1 MWPMFFT
8 LPRNFVCPKN
18 TRGTLIPHTLIHRP
32 TACTH
37 IWHTPFRCELQSKA
51 KRNRCLQSCLG
62 GSFFMVNFGRS
73 TSDLWHFLTHNPPP
87 LPKREETEKNW
98 EVDVTKIISVR
109 MPPSP
114 SPPEA
119 GDTGVI
125 ITFYMIIWVN
135 LTLEKKLTVSFST
148 DVIWAIA
155 KVVKAHI
162 RSNPKMKSM
171 LWCIIKKWNIINL
184 LASACSV
191 QFK

>member
-1 MWPMFFT
+1 MSAPKIPGEPSYHTHWYTDLLHVHTYDT
-8 LPRNFVCPKN
+8 LPSDVNYRAKPSA
-18 TRGTLIPHTLIHRP
+18 
-32 TACTH
+32 TAVSNLVWVGLFLWLT
-37 IWHTPFRCELQSKA
+37 
-51 KRNRCLQSCLG
+51 LG
-62 GSFFMVNFGRS
+62 GARAIYDIFSP
-73 TSDLWHFLTHNPPP
+73 TIPPP

-125 ITFYMIIWVN
+125 ITFYMIICVN

-171 LWCIIKKWNIINL
+171 LWCIIKKTKLYRPVSFCLSSSIQVGADL
-184 LASACSV
+184 P
-191 QFK
+191 